1 MANNRK
7 KGQQDTPESVQK
19 TTKGRLNKM
28 ELTGIGLF
36 LLTFLIYLVN
46 KCSSDET
53 LPPEDAIVIEM
64 TTDSTE
70 ADTAA
75 TALPLQ
81 RTGSSFSDGTSRNKT
96 SPPKATSN
104 KNNSSGQKLYVSID
118 SSKMRSAPRLDS
130 LVVSYLRYGDE
141 VINLGEQTELQRI
154 RVSADEVR
162 TAPWIKIK
170 TKTGQIGWTYG
181 ACLQFY
187 PVPAS
192 TGSRN

>member
-1 MANNRK
+1 MATNHK
-7 KGQQDTPESVQK
+7 KSQQDSPEPVQK
-19 TTKGRLNKM
+19 TVKGRLNKM

-36 LLTFLIYLVN
+36 ILTFLLYLVT

-53 LPPEDAIVIEM
+53 LPLDDAIVIEM
-64 TTDSTE
+64 TADSTQNNTDSTSS
-70 ADTAA
+70 T
-75 TALPLQ
+75 LP
-81 RTGSSFSDGTSRNKT
+81 RTGSSFSDGARTRSKVSTSTK
-96 SPPKATSN
+96 K
-104 KNNSSGQKLYVSID
+104 SSIGQKLYVSID
-118 SSKMRSAPRLDS
+118 SSKVRTGPRLDS
-130 LVVSYLRYGDE
+130 VIVSYLRYGDE
-141 VINLGEQTELQRI
+141 VTNLGEQTELQRI

-187 PVPAS
+187 PVPEA